1 MRKWLLLPLLIPA
14 LLVAAVV
21 MALAP
26 KVNEE

>member
-1 MRKWLLLPLLIPA
+1 MRRWLLLPLVVPL